1 MENKVAIVSGANG
14 NLGRAVVQYFLAQ
27 KWLVIGMEHRL
38 CSSIIE
44 ENYQEIEVN
53 LLDENA
59 TYNCVNKI
67 ITDYGRIDALVHT
80 VGGFAMGNIADTSTQ
95 DIFKQYQ
102 LNFETTYNLVRPI
115 LDKMQNQKNGD
126 LFFIGSLAGKD
137 TSKGK
142 GVTAYSLSKSLLF
155 QLAKLIEAES
165 IGTAIQTHVVVP
177 SIIDTPQNRAAMPN
191 ADFSKW
197 EKPESIAKVIGQYFG
212 KEKQVIIIQDEM

>member
-1 MENKVAIVSGANG
+1 MKNKIAIVSGANG

-27 KWLVIGMEHRL
+27 KWLVIGLEHQL
-38 CSSIIE
+38 SNLIKE
-44 ENYQEIEVN
+44 ENFQEIAVN
-53 LLDENA
+53 LLDEKA
-59 TYNCVNKI
+59 TADCVQNI
-67 ITDYGRIDALVHT
+67 IANYGRIDALVHT

-115 LDKMQNQKNGD
+115 LAKMHEQKSGD

-137 TSKGK
+137 TSNGK

-155 QLAKLIEAES
+155 QLAKLIDVES
-165 IGTAIQTHVVVP
+165 KGTLIQTHVVVP

-197 EKPESIAKVIGQYFG
+197 EKPELIAKIIGQYLG
-212 KEKQVIIIQDEM
+212 LEKQVIVVQDEK

>member
-142 GVTAYSLSKSLLF
+142 ALF
-155 QLAKLIEAES
+155 VAKLCNWLKKPRLAAPENKSKNDWLKLLRLVA
-165 IGTAIQTHVVVP
+165 VVDSLVG
-177 SIIDTPQNRAAMPN
+177 S
-191 ADFSKW
+191 
-197 EKPESIAKVIGQYFG
+197 
-212 KEKQVIIIQDEM
+212 